1 MKNLYLNPL
10 YLFGYAFLAA
20 MGMYALSLS
29 GLYVNGDSTLTI
41 TLFILSVLSLMLG
54 FIFDSIFRAKMNSEL
69 KYGEYDK
76 FLTPNY
82 IFILLG
88 FFVDCL
94 ASGAVP
100 LFNILRGDLYEY
112 KDFGLKT
119 FHVFYMAYMSAF
131 SIVSFE
137 RYFITKNKISSSSIN
152 WIGNNNTYCE
162 PRSYNAFGYADGIA
176 VPFPKKAGKKTGK
189 IKRIFY
195 YNGGVNFCYRV
206 WLYW

>member
-41 TLFILSVLSLMLG
+41 TMFILSILSLMLG
-54 FIFDSIFRAKMNSEL
+54 FIFNSIFGTKMNSDL
-69 KYGEYDK
+69 KGEYDK

-82 IFILLG
+82 IFMLFG
-88 FFVDCL
+88 FLVDCL

-100 LFNILRGDLYEY
+100 LVNILRGELYEY

-131 SIVSFE
+131 AIVSFE
-137 RYFITKNKISSSSIN
+137 RYFITKNKKFLLPVLTGLAITIFIVSRGATMLLVMPMALLYLSQ
-152 WIGNNNTYCE
+152 
-162 PRSYNAFGYADGIA
+162 
-176 VPFPKKAGKKTGK
+176 KKAGKKQVRL
-189 IKRIFY
+189 KRI
-195 YNGGVNFCYRV
+195 
-206 WLYW
+206 LLL